1 MKTLKLIVDIENNN
15 VRTEGATHSLKG
27 NVDGNI
33 NFYEAGIDG
42 MTDKEEIEEALIE
55 LNEEQYDE
63 VIVEFV

>member
-15 VRTEGATHSLKG
+15 VRTEGSTHSLKG

-42 MTDKEEIEEALIE
+42 MTDKEEIEEMINKPFIDVFQDLSG
-55 LNEEQYDE
+55 
-63 VIVEFV
+63 